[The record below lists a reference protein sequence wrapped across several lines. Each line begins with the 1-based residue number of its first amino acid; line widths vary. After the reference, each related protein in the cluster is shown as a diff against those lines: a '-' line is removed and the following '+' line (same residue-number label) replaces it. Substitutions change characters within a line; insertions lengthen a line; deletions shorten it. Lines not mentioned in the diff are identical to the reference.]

1 MTIAQQLNIKTF
13 PFIIKDADGK
23 EIYREWS
30 DGVWSKREW
39 DGGEMIR
46 WEDSNGWW
54 SKWEWADGNR
64 IYREDSDGF
73 WAKWEYAEGK
83 IIRWENSY
91 GIIRDHRPKTDI
103 QKAIELLTAAGLLV
117 NGKHSYPK
125 KLNYET

>member
-1 MTIAQQLNIKTF
+1 MTIAQQLNIKEF

-46 WEDSNGWW
+46 YEDSYGYW

-64 IYREDSDGF
+64 MYREDSDGY
-73 WAKWEYAEGK
+73 WEKREWDGGEMIRYEDSNGV
-83 IIRWENSY
+83 IIDN
-91 GIIRDHRPKTDI
+91 RPKTDI
-103 QKAIELLTAAGLLV
+103 QKAIEVAYCSRIACEWKTLL
-117 NGKHSYPK
+117 SK
-125 KLNYET
+125 KTKL